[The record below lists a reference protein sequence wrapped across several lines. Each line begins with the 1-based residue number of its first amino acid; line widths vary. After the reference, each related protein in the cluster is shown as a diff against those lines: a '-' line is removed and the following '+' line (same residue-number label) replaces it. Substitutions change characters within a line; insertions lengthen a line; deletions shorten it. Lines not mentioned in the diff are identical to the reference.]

1 MKLFHLHFHIKIFL
15 KRKLTL
21 RVIFLSSSAATVH
34 SHITQPGYE
43 VFYSCASQEK
53 PDNIHVGSNTAPS
66 PQPQFMWNVSRNIRS
81 KKLHFEIFTISENYQ
96 YYVTSTSTTSPVLCV
111 DKANANDINKDFTVL
126 IKKEFNLDYIS
137 HENIKQSYINVCSVN
152 ILIGP
157 VLQFKLRI

>member
-81 KKLHFEIFTISENYQ
+81 KKLHFEIFTIARI
-96 YYVTSTSTTSPVLCV
+96 TSTTSPV
-111 DKANANDINKDFTVL
+111 
-126 IKKEFNLDYIS
+126 
-137 HENIKQSYINVCSVN
+137 
-152 ILIGP
+152 P
-157 VLQFKLRI
+157 VLHHRYYVSIRPMQMILTKILQY